1 MKITL
6 EIAER
11 VFELQKQEYSYS
23 EIFDMIQEE
32 YPSLKLKR
40 YSGAPVVLIRESH
53 MLLNTDRPPHNMD

>member
-1 MKITL
+1 MDISL
-6 EIAER
+6 EIAQR

-40 YSGAPVVLIRESH
+40 YDGAPYVLIRESH
-53 MLLNTDRPPHNMD
+53 TILNTGRPPHNMD